1 MLSATILLLL
11 NGIYLTLRISGSG
24 SFPRPL
30 TEKEEREYLLASAS
44 GDINARNMLIER
56 NLRLVAH
63 VIKKYYI
70 ASRDHEDL
78 ISIGTVGLIK
88 AISTFDV
95 SKGARL
101 STYAARCIENE
112 ILMHFRSIKKTVC
125 EVSLSDPLDSEKETN
140 NLALMDVICTDD
152 YILDRLDAEE
162 MNAKLHR
169 QIAACLDERESRI
182 ITLRYGLGNGIPK
195 TQKEIAGIC
204 RISRSYV
211 SRIEKR
217 ALSKLEEGMKRE
229 DEAEKSRTRKY
240 RKELRTG
247 SA

>member
-1 MLSATILLLL
+1 MLSAAIILLL

-30 TEKEEREYLLASAS
+30 SEKEEREYLLSCAE
-44 GDINARNMLIER
+44 GDIGARNILIER

-70 ASRDHEDL
+70 ASRDQEDL
-78 ISIGTVGLIK
+78 ISIGTIGLIK

-112 ILMHFRSIKKTVC
+112 ILMHFRSQKKTGC
-125 EVSLSDPLDSEKETN
+125 EISLSDPLDSDKENN

-152 YILDRLDAEE
+152 YILDRLDAAE
-162 MNAKLHR
+162 MSAKLYR
-169 QIAACLDERESRI
+169 QINLCLEDREKQI
-182 ITLRYGLGNGIPK
+182 IALRYGLDGHTPQ
-195 TQKEIAGIC
+195 TQKEIAGVC
-204 RISRSYV
+204 KISRSYV

-217 ALSKLEEGMKRE
+217 ALSKLEEGIRRE
-229 DEAEKSRTRKY
+229 EELEKSKCRNRK
-240 RKELRTG
+240 
-247 SA
+247 S